1 VGRGRGRYP
10 VIARVWT
17 ARTTPE
23 RAPAYADHL
32 RTRVLPQLRA
42 LDGYTGASLLR
53 RDADVETEL
62 IVVTRWRSLDA
73 VRAFAGDDLEAA
85 VVEPEAAAV
94 LTRYDTRVRHYE
106 IVVEDA

>member
-1 VGRGRGRYP
+1 

-42 LDGYTGASLLR
+42 LDGYTGTSLLR
-53 RDADVETEL
+53 QDADGETEL

-73 VRAFAGDDLEAA
+73 VRAFTGDDLEAA

-106 IVVEDA
+106 IVAEDA